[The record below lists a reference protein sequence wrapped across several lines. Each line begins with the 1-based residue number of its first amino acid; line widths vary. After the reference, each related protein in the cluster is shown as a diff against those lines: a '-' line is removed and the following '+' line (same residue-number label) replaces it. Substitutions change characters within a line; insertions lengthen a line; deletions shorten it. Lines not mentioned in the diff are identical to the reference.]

1 MKAGFSLAICSMVEG
16 RIPLSLDTISF
27 PVTNTSSQ
35 HFEKQSELFK
45 SNLCNRPVN
54 KKSCYFCSNHL
65 RIALSQIACQLNSF
79 WSKNWNELASAV
91 VIVLIVHLALWSWW
105 HHWAARCLEL
115 SLQACETATQT
126 HPALNAS
133 HQMQPPDGPRSDP
146 LSRLWRTLPL
156 PAAKH
161 IQRQT
166 FNSF

>member
-35 HFEKQSELFK
+35 QSELFK

-54 KKSCYFCSNHL
+54 KKSCYFCSFAYCTFTNCL
-65 RIALSQIACQLNSF
+65 QAEWMFLV
-79 WSKNWNELASAV
+79 KNWNELASAV

-133 HQMQPPDGPRSDP
+133 HQTQPPDGPRSDP
-146 LSRLWRTLPL
+146 LSRLWRTRPL

-161 IQRQT
+161 IQRHT